1 MSHMHTDVQE
11 KAEPRPKDDA
21 PYMIPVSVY
30 KVRILPIVFVVS
42 LAAINIKQQE
52 HRESADMS
60 HSHVVRSVPLNSGAS
75 IPSVGLG
82 VFLSRPGSECYNAVM
97 SALRLGY
104 R

>member
-1 MSHMHTDVQE
+1 MSHRDVQE
-11 KAEPRPKDDA
+11 KAETGPEVVA
-21 PYMIPVSVY
+21 LYMIHLSLY
-30 KVRILPIVFVVS
+30 RVRLLPIIFILS
-42 LAAINIKQQE
+42 LAWIKITQRE
-52 HRESADMS
+52 HRESAEMS
-60 HSHVVRSVPLNSGAS
+60 HSQVVRSVPLNSGAS